1 MHRFYQKDSHRENLV
16 NVLYGEPAALLP
28 HPAHPAKLLLLLQ
41 LDVHPHGHLLLLQA
55 HLLDPF
61 PIFATFTLPD
71 FIEAA

>member
-28 HPAHPAKLLLLLQ
+28 HPAKLLLLFQ
-41 LDVHPHGHLLLLQA
+41 LDVHPHGHLLLLQT

-61 PIFATFTLPD
+61 PIFTTLTLPD